1 MRFYLLT
8 DVLAKMS
15 APPLPFP
22 TPLPTPP
29 DALSSY
35 SASLKVDGEERPV
48 KAWAFKA
55 DGRWTIVFIADPIQ
69 SDARMLNFVVRN
81 SETWEFSVILK

>member
-1 MRFYLLT
+1 MNDATVVLQKIEFTPSEVRFYLLT

-29 DALSSY
+29 D
-35 SASLKVDGEERPV
+35 
-48 KAWAFKA
+48 
-55 DGRWTIVFIADPIQ
+55 